1 MKRILLLLL
10 LIPFV
15 ASCAT
20 TRAQAPADRPPL
32 DVPAAPPRIIEP
44 MPSPPQLAA
53 IEPVAELP
61 EPPPATPPR
70 PKAPRDTSARDTPKP
85 DAKPET
91 PPEPAAPVAPPPAAA
106 APVPPLSTPG
116 TADGS
121 EAARQVR
128 QVLDRATKAL
138 SSVDYRVINKELRAQ
153 YDNAKLF
160 MQQAEEAIKQSNFV
174 YAKVLADK
182 ADRIAKELQGR

>member
-1 MKRILLLLL
+1 MKPILLLLL
-10 LIPFV
+10 LTPFV

-44 MPSPPQLAA
+44 MPSPPQHA
-53 IEPVAELP
+53 IEPVADLP

-70 PKAPRDTSARDTPKP
+70 SRAPRDTAARDTPKP

-91 PPEPAAPVAPPPAAA
+91 PPEPVPAVTPPPVA
-106 APVPPLSTPG
+106 APVPPLTTPG

-121 EAARQVR
+121 EASRQVR
-128 QVLDRATKAL
+128 QVIDRATKAL

-153 YDNAKLF
+153 YDSAKLF
-160 MQQAEEAIKQSNFV
+160 IQQAEEAMKQSNFV

>member
-1 MKRILLLLL
+1 MKRLLLILLLT
-10 LIPFV
+10 PVV

-44 MPSPPQLAA
+44 MPAPPQHAA
-53 IEPVAELP
+53 IEPVEDLP
-61 EPPPATPPR
+61 DPPPATPPR
-70 PKAPRDTSARDTPKP
+70 SRAPRDTSARDAPKP
-85 DAKPET
+85 DAKPAET
-91 PPEPAAPVAPPPAAA
+91 APEPAAPPSPLPA

-121 EAARQVR
+121 EALRQVR
-128 QVLDRATKAL
+128 QVIDRATKAL

>member
-1 MKRILLLLL
+1 MKRAILLVLLT
-10 LIPFV
+10 PFV

-44 MPSPPQLAA
+44 MPSPPQHAA

-70 PKAPRDTSARDTPKP
+70 TRAPRDTGVRDTPKP

-91 PPEPAAPVAPPPAAA
+91 PPEPAAPV
-106 APVPPLSTPG
+106 
-116 TADGS
+116 
-121 EAARQVR
+121 
-128 QVLDRATKAL
+128 
-138 SSVDYRVINKELRAQ
+138 
-153 YDNAKLF
+153 
-160 MQQAEEAIKQSNFV
+160 
-174 YAKVLADK
+174 
-182 ADRIAKELQGR
+182 